1 MSEPARP
8 DPVRTFF
15 GAALIAIGFLMM
27 LLCGGCGALFFVT
40 FLVGGIASSNHEDI
54 SMVIMPIVLGGV
66 PALVGFGL
74 FVAGRALRRPAAGPT
89 PPPSVP
95 PPG

>member
-1 MSEPARP
+1 MTHSEPES
-8 DPVRTFF
+8 PVRGFF

-27 LLCGGCGALFFVT
+27 LLCGGCGALFFAG
-40 FLVGGIASSNHEDI
+40 FLISGMASSNHEDI

-74 FVAGRALRRPAAGPT
+74 FAAGRSLRPSRKPPETGPT
-89 PPPSVP
+89 S
-95 PPG
+95 